1 MSTTILSDNI
11 FFEGKNKEMR
21 KMAETKNSLQKKSKM
36 PIVKCSCGTK
46 ILIVPDLKE
55 MDQAIKNHILEHKK
69 ITGLNLTEEPL
80 AQEIIK
86 ALSKFYS

>member
-1 MSTTILSDNI
+1 MSGKILSDSI
-11 FFEGKNKEMR
+11 FFESKNKEMR

-36 PIVKCSCGTK
+36 PVVKCSCGTK

-55 MDQAIKNHILEHKK
+55 MDQAVKNHVLEHKRK
-69 ITGLNLTEEPL
+69 TGLNLTEETL
-80 AQEIIK
+80 AQEIVK

>member
-1 MSTTILSDNI
+1 
-11 FFEGKNKEMR
+11 MR

-55 MDQAIKNHILEHKK
+55 MDQAVKNHVVEHKR
-69 ITGLNLTEEPL
+69 ITGLNLTEETL

-86 ALSKFYS
+86 SLSKFYS